1 MSDHFLIGYSTD
13 LEGCTGVALHSFR
26 QKGKLPDFFYFFL
39 CAGVSSVVSDHLIGQ
54 SIALERY
61 SGGTTHYFTQK
72 AKLLASYYF
81 FFCVCIL
88 SVVSDHFLIG

>member
-54 SIALERY
+54 STDLERY
-61 SGGTTHYFTQK
+61 SGGALHYFAQK
-72 AKLLASYYF
+72 EKFLGFSYF
-81 FFCVCIL
+81 FFCV
-88 SVVSDHFLIG
+88 